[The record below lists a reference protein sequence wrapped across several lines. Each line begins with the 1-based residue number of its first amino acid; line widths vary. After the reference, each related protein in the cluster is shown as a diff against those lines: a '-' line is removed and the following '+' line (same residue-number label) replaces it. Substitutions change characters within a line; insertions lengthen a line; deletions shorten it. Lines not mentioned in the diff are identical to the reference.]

1 MAKDCGGLTWPR
13 IRSAEP
19 LARAMVAVSA
29 QLFLRR
35 AYLRP
40 DAELREGEFP
50 CTLPFVRSF
59 DLQFEAPVTILV
71 GENGSG
77 KSTVVEA
84 LAELCGL
91 PVGGGGRNE
100 LADLKAPQNR
110 SELAPFLRA
119 AFVKKPRNGYFFR
132 AEFQAHFAA
141 LLEERKADPEFRGDP
156 YARYGGRSLHT
167 QSHGEAFLSVL
178 SSWMTPGLILMDE
191 PEAAL
196 SPQRQ
201 LSLLVQ
207 IARLARDGGTQF
219 VIATHSTI
227 LMTYPGASL
236 LSFDGSS
243 IQPTRV
249 EDTSHFQIT
258 KGLLDHPDRYWKH
271 LLSEDDPG

>member
-1 MAKDCGGLTWPR
+1 
-13 IRSAEP
+13 
-19 LARAMVAVSA
+19 
-29 QLFLRR
+29 
-35 AYLRP
+35 
-40 DAELREGEFP
+40 
-50 CTLPFVRSF
+50 LPFVPSF

-77 KSTVVEA
+77 KSTVIEA

-100 LADLKAPQNR
+100 LADLRVPQNR

-119 AFVKKPRNGYFFR
+119 AFEKTPRHGYFFR
-132 AEFQAHFAA
+132 AEFQAHFAT

-236 LSFDGSS
+236 LAFDGSS
-243 IQPTRV
+243 IKPTTV

-271 LLSEDDPG
+271 LLSEDGPG

>member
-1 MAKDCGGLTWPR
+1 VT
-13 IRSAEP
+13 
-19 LARAMVAVSA
+19 VSA
-29 QLFLRR
+29 QLFLRQV
-35 AYLRP
+35 YLRP
-40 DAELREGEFP
+40 DAELPENDFP
-50 CTLPFVRSF
+50 GTLPFVRGF
-59 DLQFEAPVTILV
+59 DLRFEVPVTILV

-119 AFVKKPRNGYFFR
+119 AFTKKPRNGYFFR

-141 LLEERKADPEFRGDP
+141 LLEERKADPDFLGDP

-191 PEAAL
+191 PESAL

-207 IARLARDGGTQF
+207 ISRLARDGGTQF
-219 VIATHSTI
+219 IMATHSTI

-236 LSFDGSS
+236 LSFDGSG
-243 IQPTRV
+243 ITPTKI

-258 KGLLDHPDRYWKH
+258 KGLLDHPERYWKH
-271 LLSEDDPG
+271 LLSDDEPG

>member
-1 MAKDCGGLTWPR
+1 MNTSPSSTDVS
-13 IRSAEP
+13 RS
-19 LARAMVAVSA
+19 L

-35 AYLRP
+35 VYRRP
-40 DAELREGEFP
+40 DAELGAGEFP
-50 CTLPFVRSF
+50 GTLPFVAHLDLHF
-59 DLQFEAPVTILV
+59 DAPVTILV

-77 KSTVVEA
+77 KSTVIEA
-84 LAELCGL
+84 LAELSGL

-100 LADLKAPQNR
+100 IADQQVPQHR

-119 AFVKKPRNGYFFR
+119 SFEKKPRHGYFFR
-132 AEFQAHFAA
+132 AEFQAHFAS
-141 LLEERKADPEFRGDP
+141 LLEARKADPEFLGDP

-207 IARLARDGGTQF
+207 IARLAREGGTQF

-227 LMTYPGASL
+227 LMTYPGATL
-236 LSFDGSS
+236 LAFAGSQ
-243 IQPTRV
+243 ITPTTL
-249 EDTSHFQIT
+249 EETSHFQIT
-258 KGLLDHPDRYWKH
+258 KGLLDHPERYWKH
-271 LLSEDDPG
+271 LLQDEE